1 MDDYSDDDLKQLF
14 AITTENEYI
23 CINITLFQ
31 KILDLVN
38 STSPLSNTLKSKL
51 ISELNQDLSN
61 LVIISNTLNDYNKEK
76 YIMPSILNIDFTT
89 DNIIIQFKEL
99 FTNCKKLLNIM
110 NASMNTQAK
119 IQHTTSDYIKNS
131 ESKMTY
137 YINLLSEP
145 TELNSDPIK
154 KQVFKP
160 KQMFQRKPP
169 QTSPIQTIER
179 PDTPKSIT
187 QVPETISNIR
197 EKINDEYIQPTN
209 VIQNEPYNIL
219 EITPQCISKIG
230 GSIHAIADRFHS
242 TLTELEAKLSL
253 IQSCKKSM
261 QDFKDKG
268 LDVDTTLI
276 PLETQET
283 EIKHEMLDIIN
294 KFNNATIRLQDI
306 FGSNAM

>member
-1 MDDYSDDDLKQLF
+1 
-14 AITTENEYI
+14 
-23 CINITLFQ
+23 
-31 KILDLVN
+31 
-38 STSPLSNTLKSKL
+38 
-51 ISELNQDLSN
+51 
-61 LVIISNTLNDYNKEK
+61 
-76 YIMPSILNIDFTT
+76 
-89 DNIIIQFKEL
+89 
-99 FTNCKKLLNIM
+99 
-110 NASMNTQAK
+110 
-119 IQHTTSDYIKNS
+119 
-131 ESKMTY
+131 MTY

-187 QVPETISNIR
+187 QVPKSISNIR